1 MNSERAIEKLVQ
13 VTVEVT
19 PPMCD
24 HWRLTIHFFRGGRTL
39 HAPLPSFL
47 RRAAMART
55 SRIERK
61 TAETKIRIELNLDGQ
76 GMGDINTGI
85 AFFDHMLTLFCVH
98 GGFDLEILADGDLAV
113 DFHHTVEDVALV
125 LGEAVSTALDNRAGI
140 RRYGF
145 AVTPMDDAL
154 AEVAIDLS
162 NRPFLVY
169 HLPAVLESPGR
180 FDRGLAKE
188 FFRAFAVKGGMNL
201 HINVKYGE
209 NEHHVLESIYKS
221 VGRALKQAVFLE
233 PDRSGVRSSKGVL

>member
-1 MNSERAIEKLVQ
+1 MPRK
-13 VTVEVT
+13 
-19 PPMCD
+19 
-24 HWRLTIHFFRGGRTL
+24 
-39 HAPLPSFL
+39 
-47 RRAAMART
+47 

-61 TAETKIRIELNLDGQ
+61 TLETQVRVELNLDGQ
-76 GMGDINTGI
+76 GMADISTGI
-85 AFFDHMLTLFCVH
+85 AFLDHMLTLFCVH
-98 GGFDLEILADGDLAV
+98 GGLDLEILANGDLDV
-113 DFHHTVEDVALV
+113 DYHHTVEDVALV
-125 LGEAVSTALDNRAGI
+125 LGEAVSTALDNRFGI

-169 HLPAVLESPGR
+169 RLPAVLESPGR

-221 VGRALKQAVFLE
+221 VGRALKQAVFVDS
-233 PDRSGVRSSKGVL
+233 DRNRVRSSKGVL

>member
-1 MNSERAIEKLVQ
+1 
-13 VTVEVT
+13 
-19 PPMCD
+19 
-24 HWRLTIHFFRGGRTL
+24 
-39 HAPLPSFL
+39 
-47 RRAAMART
+47 MART
-55 SRIERK
+55 CRIERK
-61 TAETKIRIELNLDGQ
+61 TSETQIKVELNLDGQ
-76 GMGDINTGI
+76 GKADVSTGI

-98 GGFDLEILADGDLAV
+98 GRFDLDVQAKGDLDV
-113 DFHHTVEDVALV
+113 DYHHTVEDVALV
-125 LGEAVSTALDNRAGI
+125 LGEAVSTALDNRSGI

-169 HLPAVLESPGR
+169 HLPSVLESVGR

-209 NEHHVLESIYKS
+209 NEHHVLESVYKS
-221 VGRALKQAVFLE
+221 VGRALKQAVSIDA
-233 PDRSGVRSSKGVL
+233 DRQRCSFVKGGPVIRFFIKPLLYIDKMPLGIYRCKI

>member
-1 MNSERAIEKLVQ
+1 M
-13 VTVEVT
+13 
-19 PPMCD
+19 P
-24 HWRLTIHFFRGGRTL
+24 RTC
-39 HAPLPSFL
+39 
-47 RRAAMART
+47 RM
-55 SRIERK
+55 ERK
-61 TAETKIRIELNLDGQ
+61 TSETQVDVDLNLDGTATA
-76 GMGDINTGI
+76 DIDTGI
-85 AFFDHMLTLFCVH
+85 GFLDHMLTLFCVH
-98 GGFDLEILADGDLAV
+98 GEFDLKVRAKGDLDV

-125 LGEAVSTALDNRAGI
+125 LGEAVSRALDDRSGI

-169 HLPAVLESPGR
+169 HLPPDLASGGR

-201 HINVKYGE
+201 HVNVKYGE

-221 VGRALKQAVFLE
+221 VGRALKQAVFI
-233 PDRSGVRSSKGVL
+233 DAHRHGVRSSKGTL

>member
-1 MNSERAIEKLVQ
+1 
-13 VTVEVT
+13 
-19 PPMCD
+19 
-24 HWRLTIHFFRGGRTL
+24 
-39 HAPLPSFL
+39 
-47 RRAAMART
+47 MART
-55 SRIERK
+55 GRIERK
-61 TAETKIRIELNLDGQ
+61 TTETQVKVELNLDGQ
-76 GMGDINTGI
+76 GKADINTGI

-98 GGFDLEILADGDLAV
+98 GRFDLDLQANGDLAV

-125 LGEAVSTALDNRAGI
+125 LGEAVSTALDNRLGI

-169 HLPAVLESPGR
+169 HLPSVLQSAGR
-180 FDRGLAKE
+180 FDQGLAKE
-188 FFRAFAVKGGMNL
+188 FFRAFCVKAGMNL

-221 VGRALKQAVFLE
+221 VGRALKQAVSIDG
-233 PDRSGVRSSKGVL
+233 DRPGVRSSKGVL

>member
-1 MNSERAIEKLVQ
+1 
-13 VTVEVT
+13 
-19 PPMCD
+19 
-24 HWRLTIHFFRGGRTL
+24 
-39 HAPLPSFL
+39 
-47 RRAAMART
+47 MARK

-61 TAETKIRIELNLDGQ
+61 TSETQVKVELNLDGQ
-76 GMGDINTGI
+76 GQADINTGI
-85 AFFDHMLTLFCVH
+85 AFFDHMLTLFTVH
-98 GGFDLEILADGDLAV
+98 GRFDLDIQANGDLEV

-125 LGEAVSTALDNRAGI
+125 LGEALSTALENRSGI

-162 NRPFLVY
+162 NRPYLVY
-169 HLPAVLESPGR
+169 RLPGVLESAGS

-209 NEHHVLESIYKS
+209 NEHHVLESVYKS
-221 VGRALKQAVFLE
+221 VGRALQQAVGRDA
-233 PDRSGVRSSKGVL
+233 DRDGVRSSKGVL